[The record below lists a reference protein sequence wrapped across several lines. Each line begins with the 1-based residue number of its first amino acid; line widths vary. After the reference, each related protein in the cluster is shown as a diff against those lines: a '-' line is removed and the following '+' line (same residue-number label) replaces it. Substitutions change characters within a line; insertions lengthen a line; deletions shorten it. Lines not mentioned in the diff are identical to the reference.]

1 MKPVISTIQLRRL
14 TTDTCYVSKILTVGS
29 EPVISFIN
37 RAYPFG
43 KVCLFDFYDIVI
55 QKRNSL
61 LKGNR
66 NYMEGVKP

>member
-1 MKPVISTIQLRRL
+1 MNKISVTNHQPK
-14 TTDTCYVSKILTVGS
+14 TCDFCYVSKILTVGS

>member
-1 MKPVISTIQLRRL
+1 
-14 TTDTCYVSKILTVGS
+14 
-29 EPVISFIN
+29 VISFFN
-37 RAYPFG
+37 RANPFSG
-43 KVCLFDFYDIVI
+43 VCPVDFYDIVI